1 MELTILRSIL
11 LGQLRPWLSKNQNTK
26 FFSNNLTPQFLNPK
40 KGIDEYYKLLK
51 GIYNNDKEL
60 FEDDSLAIY
69 LKQPTSK
76 IKQQIKEPLVL
87 LPQLPPIN
95 PIERFYYALIKNE
108 VTRISNNVLQA
119 ILKDIKDV
127 DRKYIINSVKS
138 NLVSFLSIIGDNQS
152 IIISQDKT
160 SQNIMSVLQSNT
172 IRLLL
177 EIELLYPHYLSSIQS
192 DKYQIYSEYLK
203 TDIPEKEEY
212 YETNSLLY
220 DISKLSTQ
228 VSKKIITKQ
237 LNVPDAINFGFNGDL
252 TKFTYAINQLDLKL
266 EIVKIN
272 TTIER
277 FIEVFTSNNIDV
289 DGSKIYLNINTNM
302 FRYIIDQMKPNF
314 KNLKLSVIEKTDL
327 FRSKD
332 NPSQNIKART
342 LSSSSFSEFS
352 PIKTTIDSII
362 KDMK

>member
-11 LGQLRPWLSKNQNTK
+11 LGQLRPWLTKNQNTK
-26 FFSNNLTPQFLNPK
+26 FYTNNLTPQFLNPK
-40 KGIDEYYKLLK
+40 NGIDEYYNLLK
-51 GIYNNDKEL
+51 GIYSNDKEL
-60 FEDDSLAIY
+60 FEDDSLVIY

-87 LPQLPPIN
+87 LPQQTATN

-119 ILKDIKDV
+119 ILKDVKDI
-127 DRKYIINSVKS
+127 DRKYIINSIKS
-138 NLVSFLSIIGDNQS
+138 NIVSFLSIIGDNQN

-160 SQNIMSVLQSNT
+160 SQNIISVLQSNT

-177 EIELLYPHYLSSIQS
+177 EIELLYPHYLSSIRS
-192 DKYQIYSEYLK
+192 DKYQIYTEYLK
-203 TDIPEKEEY
+203 TEVPKEEDY
-212 YETNSLLY
+212 YKINSLLNE
-220 DISKLSTQ
+220 ISKLSTQ
-228 VSKKIITKQ
+228 VSKKIITRQ
-237 LNVPDAINFGFNGDL
+237 LDIPDAINFGFNGDL
-252 TKFTYAINQLDLKL
+252 TKFTYAINQLDLKF
-266 EIVKIN
+266 EIVKVN

-332 NPSQNIKART
+332 NPSINIKART

>member
-40 KGIDEYYKLLK
+40 RGIDEYYNLLK

-60 FEDDSLAIY
+60 FKDDSLAIY
-69 LKQPTSK
+69 LKQPASK

-87 LPQLPPIN
+87 LPQLPPTN

-119 ILKDIKDV
+119 IIKDIKDV

-152 IIISQDKT
+152 IIVSQNKT

-177 EIELLYPHYLSSIQS
+177 EIELLYPHYLSSIPS
-192 DKYQIYSEYLK
+192 DKHQIYTEYLK
-203 TDIPEKEEY
+203 TEVPTEDDYYKTIP
-212 YETNSLLY
+212 LLNEL
-220 DISKLSTQ
+220 SNLSTQ
-228 VSKKIITKQ
+228 VSNKIITQK
-237 LNVPDAINFGFNGDL
+237 LDIPDAFSFKFKGDV
-252 TKFTYAINQLDLKL
+252 TKLKTTINQLTLKVDLIKDP
-266 EIVKIN
+266 
-272 TTIER
+272 TTEEQLFEVLTSKNLTEDSPLIYLDCETVVFKY
-277 FIEVFTSNNIDV
+277 FIDAI
-289 DGSKIYLNINTNM
+289 KIYFN
-302 FRYIIDQMKPNF
+302 NF
-314 KNLKLSVIEKTDL
+314 TPTTMGKSKL

-332 NPSQNIKART
+332 NPEKHLKAQTIYASKSNDYDDKKTNINN
-342 LSSSSFSEFS
+342 
-352 PIKTTIDSII
+352 II
-362 KDMK
+362 NNMQ